1 MLATFRKYTGLM
13 FVVLILLFVGL
24 VFFGSSSQSLLSG
37 PKVIHAHGRGF
48 TQQEFTRLS
57 VSPGRMLRRL
67 AEGFGP
73 KYQAIDPY
81 LRRMGVVTYSGFVF
95 GSEQQISYLVNR
107 ISLQQAMKEFGVYA
121 STAEIETFLKETIF
135 WEGGA
140 FNEKAYLEFEE
151 DELQPLGMTL
161 KDLNEVMGEIIA
173 LQRLEEIL
181 GAGVGEAR
189 EAVLSDYL
197 ATTQRVSYKLVTFPL
212 TKYELAQDPSEV
224 DILTRWEENK
234 GNYMSKSKR
243 KLSYILARPDYVA
256 LEKIKKGQNKPK
268 EGEDN
273 KPEASEPEPIAC
285 EPQTTEPETTEPEA
299 TEPETTEPD
308 VTKPD
313 VTKAIGPDVFK
324 PLPPT
329 PKDTALTP
337 DERQAAVVALG
348 VKFDQLWDRL
358 YEDPEADLALLAAK
372 LGFEVKVTELVE
384 KEALP
389 AELNGTLLDKRGKT
403 GADVIFER
411 ELGEPADVNRMGNDQ
426 WLLFRLVEVIDPKE
440 LSYEEARTEVR
451 LDIIKERGTNAM
463 KEAAKEKHAALAE
476 ALKDG
481 KNFDDA
487 TEKLELKPIG
497 RKDVTRPREQISGA
511 AQTEFELCIKTN
523 PGALSEVFTEEDE
536 NLGINRSI
544 FVFVDKR
551 EVFANP
557 ALESDIDTQL
567 ERARTRNQSFVLDN
581 WFAQRAAKADLTLPE
596 TE

>member
-224 DILTRWEENK
+224 DIKTRWEENK
-234 GNYMSKSKR
+234 GNYMSKSRR

-256 LEKIKKGQNKPK
+256 LEKIKKGKNKPK

-285 EPQTTEPETTEPEA
+285 EPQTTEPETTEPET
-299 TEPETTEPD
+299 TEPEATEPD

>member
-24 VFFGSSSQSLLSG
+24 VFFGSSNQSLLSG

-57 VSPGRMLRRL
+57 VSPGRMLRNL

-224 DILTRWEENK
+224 DIKTRWEENK
-234 GNYMSKSKR
+234 GNYMSKSRR

-256 LEKIKKGQNKPK
+256 LEKIKKDKNEPK

-273 KPEASEPEPIAC
+273 KPEASEPIAC
-285 EPQTTEPETTEPEA
+285 APQATEPETTEPETTEPET
-299 TEPETTEPD
+299 TEPETTEP
-308 VTKPD
+308 
-313 VTKAIGPDVFK
+313 
-324 PLPPT
+324 
-329 PKDTALTP
+329 
-337 DERQAAVVALG
+337 
-348 VKFDQLWDRL
+348 
-358 YEDPEADLALLAAK
+358 
-372 LGFEVKVTELVE
+372 
-384 KEALP
+384 
-389 AELNGTLLDKRGKT
+389 
-403 GADVIFER
+403 
-411 ELGEPADVNRMGNDQ
+411 
-426 WLLFRLVEVIDPKE
+426 
-440 LSYEEARTEVR
+440 
-451 LDIIKERGTNAM
+451 
-463 KEAAKEKHAALAE
+463 
-476 ALKDG
+476 
-481 KNFDDA
+481 
-487 TEKLELKPIG
+487 
-497 RKDVTRPREQISGA
+497 
-511 AQTEFELCIKTN
+511 
-523 PGALSEVFTEEDE
+523 
-536 NLGINRSI
+536 
-544 FVFVDKR
+544 
-551 EVFANP
+551 
-557 ALESDIDTQL
+557 
-567 ERARTRNQSFVLDN
+567 
-581 WFAQRAAKADLTLPE
+581 
-596 TE
+596 

>member
-24 VFFGSSSQSLLSG
+24 VFFGSSNQGLISG

-48 TQQEFTRLS
+48 TQEEFTRLS

-95 GSEQQISYLVNR
+95 GSEQQSSYLVNR

-121 STAEIETFLKETIF
+121 STAEIENFLKETIF
-135 WEGGA
+135 WEDGA
-140 FNEKAYLEFEE
+140 FSEKAYLEFEE
-151 DELQPLGMTL
+151 DELQPLGMTF
-161 KDLNEVMGEIIA
+161 KDLNELMGEIIA
-173 LQRLEEIL
+173 LQKLEEIL

-189 EAVLSDYL
+189 EAVRSEYL
-197 ATTQRVSYKLVTFPL
+197 ASTQRVSYKLVTFPL

-224 DILTRWEENK
+224 DIKTRWEENK
-234 GNYMSKSKR
+234 GNYMSKSRR

-256 LEKIKKGQNKPK
+256 LEKIKQDKSKPN

-273 KPEASEPEPIAC
+273 KPATSEPELIAC
-285 EPQTTEPETTEPEA
+285 EPQTTEPETTEPET
-299 TEPETTEPD
+299 TEPETTEPE
-308 VTKPD
+308 TTEP
-313 VTKAIGPDVFK
+313 KAIEPDTLK

-329 PKDTALTP
+329 PEDTALTP

-358 YEDPEADLALLAAK
+358 YEDPEADLAVLAAK

-463 KEAAKEKHAALAE
+463 KGAAKEKHAALAE

-481 KNFDDA
+481 KSFDDA

-497 RKDVTRPREQISGA
+497 RKDVTRPGEQISGA

-536 NLGINRSI
+536 TLGINRSI

-557 ALESDIDTQL
+557 TLESDIDTQL

-581 WFAQRAAKADLTLPE
+581 WFAQRAAKADLKLPE
-596 TE
+596 TK